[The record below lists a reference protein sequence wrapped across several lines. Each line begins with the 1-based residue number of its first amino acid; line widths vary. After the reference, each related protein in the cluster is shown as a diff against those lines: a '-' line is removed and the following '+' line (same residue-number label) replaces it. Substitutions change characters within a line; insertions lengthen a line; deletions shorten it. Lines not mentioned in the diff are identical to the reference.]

1 MTEQQRQ
8 QFQQRLDAVMQDL
21 PTTGAISSQDIRELV
36 AKRPEEPEPVGHEF
50 FEHLREEGVIMTG
63 KQIGRAHV

>member
-21 PTTGAISSQDIRELV
+21 PITGAIFPEDFRELV
-36 AKRPEEPEPVGHEF
+36 AKRPEEPDPVGYEH
-50 FEHLREEGVIMTG
+50 FEHLREEG
-63 KQIGRAHV
+63 A